1 MLKEYEQLLKYDT
14 NKFQHLIMDLREK
27 DPQNP
32 QYLYLLARAYLQK
45 GEVSKAIAAY
55 KKSLIADP
63 EYTHALMGLC
73 ILYNDIGFY
82 KEAKKLYETLE
93 NTKKNVLKKK
103 LWNVSVENFHS
114 NYYTL
119 SQDYLSYGRYEEAL
133 EECQKV
139 LKDNPN
145 DKNFLLLKAKI
156 LFQKGETHFAEKI
169 LLDLKKI
176 DKNFLEARKF
186 LASIYYHQG
195 KFLETEEEWSWIL
208 LKEPHNEEG
217 QKILESIQLKA
228 ETSLESFTYKL

>member
-1 MLKEYEQLLKYDT
+1 MRKEYEELLKQDN
-14 NKFQHLIMDLREK
+14 NKFHHLIMDLREK

-32 QYLYLLARAYLQK
+32 EYLYMLGRAYLQK

-55 KKSLIADP
+55 KKSLIIDP
-63 EYTHALMGLC
+63 EYNFSLMALC
-73 ILYNDIGFY
+73 VLYNDIGFY
-82 KEAKKLYETLE
+82 KDARKLYEVLE
-93 NTKKNVLKKK
+93 NTNKNFLKKK
-103 LWNVSVENFHS
+103 LWNVSSENFHS

-119 SQDYLSYGRYEEAL
+119 AQDYLSYGRYEEAL
-133 EECQKV
+133 EECNKV

-156 LFQKGETHFAEKI
+156 FFQKGEIFQSEKI

-186 LASIYYHQG
+186 LANIYYHQG

-217 QKILESIQLKA
+217 QKILESIQLKP
-228 ETSLESFTYKL
+228 ETSLESFTYTR